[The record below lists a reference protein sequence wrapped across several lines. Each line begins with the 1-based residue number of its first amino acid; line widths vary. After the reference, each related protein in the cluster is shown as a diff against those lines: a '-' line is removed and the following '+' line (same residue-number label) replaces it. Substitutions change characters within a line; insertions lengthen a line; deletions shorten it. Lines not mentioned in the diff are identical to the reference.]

1 MLPAFWMH
9 SRNFMLKVSWW
20 LKRNLKQIQANYH
33 SLLLGVWVSH
43 RERMD
48 PPLCGKTAILM
59 FLLMPSSFCNCCA
72 RHTPLMQAVLKIKEQ
87 FWTLELFWKLLQ
99 PWKEDFGGHF
109 AIQQLFF
116 TSFLFFLISPLC
128 GSRYVDRAR
137 PYHFVKNL
145 LGWKYGLDT

>member
-59 FLLMPSSFCNCCA
+59 FLLMPSPPQQLLRTANTTYASSSENK
-72 RHTPLMQAVLKIKEQ
+72 RTILDSGIVLKIVAAMKRR
-87 FWTLELFWKLLQ
+87 FWGSFCHPTVIFHLF
-99 PWKEDFGGHF
+99 
-109 AIQQLFF
+109 
-116 TSFLFFLISPLC
+116 SFLFNITIVLF
-128 GSRYVDRAR
+128 
-137 PYHFVKNL
+137 
-145 LGWKYGLDT
+145 